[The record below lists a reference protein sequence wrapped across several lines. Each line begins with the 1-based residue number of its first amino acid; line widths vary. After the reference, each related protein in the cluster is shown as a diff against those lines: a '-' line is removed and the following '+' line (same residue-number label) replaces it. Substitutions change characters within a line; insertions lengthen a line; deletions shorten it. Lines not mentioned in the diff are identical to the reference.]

1 MGNLLV
7 IVIVVYVVSQ
17 IYFNID
23 SKIVNK
29 KRYDEGLKR
38 HNEERA
44 EDLAISD
51 KTITYEKEVEV
62 LTVRMGELATDLRN
76 WQIGYNDLKVKYD
89 AKEAEVDE
97 WIKQSE
103 EYKQKLEALEAKY
116 SKENEIKKE
125 KDEVKEPKKKTKKIE
140 KVTDN
145 TNID

>member
-7 IVIVVYVVSQ
+7 IAIVVYVVSQ

-51 KTITYEKEVEV
+51 KTLTYEKEVEV

-89 AKEAEVDE
+89 AKEAEV
-97 WIKQSE
+97 E

-116 SKENEIKKE
+116 SKENEE

>member
-23 SKIVNK
+23 AKIVNK

-38 HNEERA
+38 HKEERDK
-44 EDLAISD
+44 DLEISD
-51 KTITYEKEVEV
+51 KTLLYEKELEV
-62 LTVRMGELATDLRN
+62 LTVRLGDMATDLRN
-76 WQIGYNDLKVKYD
+76 WQLGYNDLKAKYD

-103 EYKQKLEALEAKY
+103 EYKKKLEEMEEKYVTAK
-116 SKENEIKKE
+116 EEKKE
-125 KDEVKEPKKKTKKIE
+125 KDELKEPKKKTKKTE
-140 KVTDN
+140 KTD
-145 TNID
+145 D

>member
-38 HNEERA
+38 HKEERDK
-44 EDLAISD
+44 DLEISD
-51 KTITYEKEVEV
+51 KTLTYEKEVEV

-89 AKEAEVDE
+89 AKEAELNE

-103 EYKQKLEALEAKY
+103 EYKKKFEEMEEKYVTAK
-116 SKENEIKKE
+116 EEKKE
-125 KDEVKEPKKKTKKIE
+125 KDEVKEPKKKTKKTE
-140 KVTDN
+140 K
-145 TNID
+145 IDD

>member
-7 IVIVVYVVSQ
+7 IVIVVYVISQ

-38 HNEERA
+38 HKEERDK
-44 EDLAISD
+44 DLEISD
-51 KTITYEKEVEV
+51 KTLTYEKEVEV

-103 EYKQKLEALEAKY
+103 EYKKKFEEMEEKYVTAK
-116 SKENEIKKE
+116 EEKKE
-125 KDEVKEPKKKTKKIE
+125 KDEVKEPKKKTKKTE
-140 KVTDN
+140 KTD
-145 TNID
+145 D

>member
-1 MGNLLV
+1 MGTVLV
-7 IVIVVYVVSQ
+7 IAILIYVVSQ

-44 EDLAISD
+44 EDLTISD
-51 KTITYEKEVEV
+51 KTLTYEKEVEV

-89 AKEAEVDE
+89 AKEAE
-97 WIKQSE
+97 IE

-116 SKENEIKKE
+116 SKENEVKKE